1 MSVKPSVPDVTILFD
16 VHDALSLPSS
26 NHNQQQVNGQRY
38 GNMQQP
44 AVNGSNAYSYDEQLR
59 QQQQQPTG
67 YRLPQ
72 HQMTSSTNQQPSYQ
86 NGDGNGVY
94 YSSAEQQNAGGIY
107 AAYANPM
114 NGSGNPQ
121 QYRGN
126 AAMPQQRIRAPA
138 PGMVTTSGHHV
149 TRGSGVPPQRLAGVH
164 DMQQQQQQFPP
175 QYAGN
180 IAHQQ
185 PMMRLEQG
193 GDGRNIRQQQ
203 PHAMIAAGQWQQQQQ
218 RQQAL
223 VSNYNGMMPTQSQP
237 QRFPGEYVANRYSAP
252 PQMRPARPG
261 GPQGQGY
268 STAPPAH
275 RPGIM
280 KHATGGVAVAQDN
293 YSTNNNVA
301 VPLNVKPTTLSPT
314 AVIHY
319 IPQSE
324 SDIVNGTQQV
334 LSPVS
339 EKSGGSQVSSSSN
352 TTSPSAA
359 VNSDAAVA
367 ALSPPQV
374 IQLLQHQEEQLRM
387 LREQVALLLS
397 KQDAREEAAVVSAT
411 KSADNKE
418 NREPGKV
425 DVAVAA
431 TDDSISIGNSA
442 KSASTQG
449 VVSSASR
456 HNCSK
461 AVNTSAWLNS
471 IPTPATAS
479 SATSQAT
486 KKHHSKHRH
495 HRREKA
501 ASALDSSSATEYD
514 QGPRERRT
522 KTKARRSSD
531 DVSWTSYATNEVETG
546 QSSTAEDAEVDDTL
560 SLSRSQIEMK
570 VNRNNDDV
578 SVASE
583 IIVDLPAVSL
593 SPEKYAKYNY
603 QIVLP

>member
-1 MSVKPSVPDVTILFD
+1 MPPVSVKPSVPDVTILFD
-16 VHDALSLPSS
+16 AHDALSLPSS
-26 NHNQQQVNGQRY
+26 NYNQPQVNGQRH

-44 AVNGSNAYSYDEQLR
+44 VMNGSNAYTYDEQPR

-72 HQMTSSTNQQPSYQ
+72 QQMMSSTNQQPSYQ

-94 YSSAEQQNAGGIY
+94 YGSAEQQNAGGIY
-107 AAYANPM
+107 AAYANSV

-126 AAMPQQRIRAPA
+126 AAMPQQRPRAPA
-138 PGMVTTSGHHV
+138 PGMVTTSGHLV
-149 TRGSGVPPQRLAGVH
+149 TRASGVPPQRLAGVY
-164 DMQQQQQQFPP
+164 DTQQQQQQLHP

-203 PHAMIAAGQWQQQQQ
+203 PHAMMAGSQWQQQQ

-223 VSNYNGMMPTQSQP
+223 VSNYNGMMPTQSQL
-237 QRFPGEYVANRYSAP
+237 QRFPGEYVANRYSGP
-252 PQMRPARPG
+252 HQMRLARPA

-268 STAPPAH
+268 SMNPPAH

-280 KHATGGVAVAQDN
+280 KHATGGVVMSQDN
-293 YSTNNNVA
+293 YSANNNVA
-301 VPLNVKPTTLSPT
+301 VPLNVKPTAHSPT
-314 AVIHY
+314 AVIHQ
-319 IPQSE
+319 IAQSE
-324 SDIVNGTQQV
+324 SDVVNGTTQQL

-352 TTSPSAA
+352 TTTSPSAA
-359 VNSDAAVA
+359 VSADAAVA

-418 NREPGKV
+418 NREPVKI

-431 TDDSISIGNSA
+431 TDNSISIGNNA

-449 VVSSASR
+449 VVSSVSR

-471 IPTPATAS
+471 IPTPAAAS
-479 SATSQAT
+479 SATSQT
-486 KKHHSKHRH
+486 PKKHHSKHRH

-514 QGPRERRT
+514 QGPREHRT
-522 KTKARRSSD
+522 KTKARRSGD
-531 DVSWTSYATNEVETG
+531 DISWTSYATNEVETG
-546 QSSTAEDAEVDDTL
+546 QSSTAEDASGEADDTL

-593 SPEKYAKYNY
+593 SPEK
-603 QIVLP
+603 